1 MAYATIIA
9 MLALIEYFYFGIQ
22 VGGARART
30 GVKAPAVAG
39 NEEFERFFRAHQN
52 TLEQLVIFLPAL
64 YASAYYVHP
73 LFAVA
78 GGVAFLDA
86 VGSLGWEL
94 VPLADSYTVYRG
106 SLTRLR
112 LTGEYT
118 QDPLA
123 EPLAEQFCQ
132 LSLASLPLHN
142 RKLLLI

>member
-30 GVKAPAVAG
+30 GVKAPAVSG

-52 TLEQLVIFLPAL
+52 TLEQLVIFIPAL

-78 GGVAFLDA
+78 GGVAFLVGRMLYFRTYTADA
-86 VGSLGWEL
+86 ERRGPGMIITVAGTMVLTLGALVG
-94 VPLADSYTVYRG
+94 A
-106 SLTRLR
+106 
-112 LTGEYT
+112 
-118 QDPLA
+118 
-123 EPLAEQFCQ
+123 
-132 LSLASLPLHN
+132 
-142 RKLLLI
+142 LLQIF

>member
-30 GVKAPAVAG
+30 GVKAPAVSG

-52 TLEQLVIFLPAL
+52 TLEQLVIFIPAL

-78 GGVAFLDA
+78 GGVAFLVGRMLYFRTYTADA
-86 VGSLGWEL
+86 EKRGPGMIITVAGTMVLTLGALVG
-94 VPLADSYTVYRG
+94 A
-106 SLTRLR
+106 
-112 LTGEYT
+112 
-118 QDPLA
+118 
-123 EPLAEQFCQ
+123 
-132 LSLASLPLHN
+132 
-142 RKLLLI
+142 LLQIF

>member
-30 GVKAPAVAG
+30 GVKAPAVSG

-52 TLEQLVIFLPAL
+52 TLEQLVIFIPAL

-78 GGVAFLDA
+78 GGVAFLVGRMLYFRTYTADA
-86 VGSLGWEL
+86 EKRGPGMIITVAGTMVLTLGALVGAL
-94 VPLADSYTVYRG
+94 LA
-106 SLTRLR
+106 
-112 LTGEYT
+112 
-118 QDPLA
+118 
-123 EPLAEQFCQ
+123 
-132 LSLASLPLHN
+132 
-142 RKLLLI
+142 IM